1 MDELKQLEKIQELE
15 RQIAGL
21 PIGYISKKTINGKVR
36 YYHQWTEN
44 RKKAQPIIFEMERW
58 RYCRNKLIGASLFKL
73 NRRNCNPACRKRASP
88 SWILKPA

>member
-21 PIGYISKKTINGKVR
+21 PIGTSQRRRSTAKSDTTISGQR
-36 YYHQWTEN
+36 TEKSTAN
-44 RKKAQPIIFEMERW
+44 IFEMERW

-73 NRRNCNPACRKRASP
+73 N
-88 SWILKPA
+88 